1 MSNKL
6 RLFKRLQ
13 QRLKKKRMKDII
25 VTLTDEQLSLI
36 IGKWLNYSISKVGIK
51 IGPPVEVI
59 VEYVENGVVK
69 VEKR

>member
-1 MSNKL
+1 
-6 RLFKRLQ
+6 
-13 QRLKKKRMKDII
+13 MKDII